1 MFVVLSISLLLLTLM
16 IIGVVSLTILRKTY
30 YDLER
35 RRKMMEN
42 KKARS
47 TVATTSIRT
56 ETKEVGKMEP
66 TKLYPKP
73 SMGLDNPTYGILN
86 KGYETTKTTQN
97 MNVKITLKEVD
108 DKQLSTILKETEDK
122 NSETEEYDH
131 LDYNRSIYIN
141 DLSENYCS
149 GTPSSGI
156 QQAPENNSLFGEVCS
171 GTHV

>member
-1 MFVVLSISLLLLTLM
+1 
-16 IIGVVSLTILRKTY
+16 
-30 YDLER
+30 
-35 RRKMMEN
+35 MEN

-47 TVATTSIRT
+47 MVASTSIRM
-56 ETKEVGKMEP
+56 EKKEGGNMDAM
-66 TKLYPKP
+66 TFYPKS
-73 SMGLDNPTYGILN
+73 SMGLFDNPTYGILN
-86 KGYETTKTTQN
+86 NGYETTENTQN

-156 QQAPENNSLFGEVCS
+156 QQAPANSSLFGEVCS

>member
-1 MFVVLSISLLLLTLM
+1 
-16 IIGVVSLTILRKTY
+16 
-30 YDLER
+30 
-35 RRKMMEN
+35 MMEN

-56 ETKEVGKMEP
+56 ETKEGGKMEP

-86 KGYETTKTTQN
+86 KGYETTKTTQS
-97 MNVKITLKEVD
+97 MNVKKEVD
-108 DKQLSTILKETEDK
+108 DKLLSTHLKETEDK

-156 QQAPENNSLFGEVCS
+156 QQAQANNGLFGEVCS